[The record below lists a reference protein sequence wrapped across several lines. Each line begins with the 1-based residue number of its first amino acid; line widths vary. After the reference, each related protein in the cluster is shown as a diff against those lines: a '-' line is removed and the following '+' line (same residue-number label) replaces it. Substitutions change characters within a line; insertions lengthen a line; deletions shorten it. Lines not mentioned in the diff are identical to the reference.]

1 MRVATPDSTLR
12 VFRARIP
19 ECPRSR
25 PAADTAIP
33 PSAFHFLRALAR
45 NNNRPWFNANKD
57 RYLAGAA
64 RSAAALH
71 RGVRA
76 AAEEDPPGHGRGPE
90 PARGS
95 LFRIYR
101 DTRFAKDKS
110 PYKTQAGM
118 FFAFPGGRESP
129 APGFYL
135 HVAPGEVFMGAG
147 IWHPQPDTLKQI
159 RDAIATLTR
168 RLEEGR
174 VGPRALRST
183 TARSSR
189 APPRGYDP
197 EHPAIEDLKRKSFTT
212 TRNFTET
219 QASAN
224 DFADRYAAA
233 CKDAV
238 PLMKFLTGAV
248 GQRW

>member
-1 MRVATPDSTLR
+1 MPST
-12 VFRARIP
+12 
-19 ECPRSR
+19 S
-25 PAADTAIP
+25 
-33 PSAFHFLRALAR
+33 RALAR

-57 RYLAGAA
+57 RYLAELRDPLLRFIAA
-64 RSAAALH
+64 FAPRLKKIHPGMVA
-71 RGVRA
+71 
-76 AAEEDPPGHGRGPE
+76 DPS
-90 PARGS
+90 PAGGS

-147 IWHPQPDTLKQI
+147 IWHPQPDALKQI
-159 RDAIATLTR
+159 RDDGFTR
-168 RLEEGR
+168 RLKKSRTGR
-174 VGPRALRST
+174 AARRRRKPRARRAATTPST
-183 TARSSR
+183 CDRGPEAQE
-189 APPRGYDP
+189 PPRPQLHRDP
-197 EHPAIEDLKRKSFTT
+197 SG
-212 TRNFTET
+212 
-219 QASAN
+219 AN

>member
-1 MRVATPDSTLR
+1 M
-12 VFRARIP
+12 
-19 ECPRSR
+19 
-25 PAADTAIP
+25 PAKQTSADTAVP

-57 RYLAGAA
+57 RYLAEL
-64 RSAAALH
+64 R
-71 RGVRA
+71 
-76 AAEEDPPGHGRGPE
+76 DPLLRFIEAFAPRLKKIHPGMVADPS
-90 PARGS
+90 PAGGS
-95 LFRIYR
+95 LFRIDR

-159 RDAIATLTR
+159 RDAIAASPAVWKKASRTKGAPLDDGEK
-168 RLEEGR
+168 L
-174 VGPRALRST
+174 
-183 TARSSR
+183 AR
-189 APPRGYDP
+189 PPRGYDA

-212 TRNFTET
+212 TRDFTET

-224 DFADRYAAA
+224 DFPHRYAAA

-238 PLMKFLTGAV
+238 PLRKFLTGAV
-248 GQRW
+248 GQR